1 MSKKTITLIA
11 VLGAVLLLGVGY
23 YWSLN
28 RKTTGNAYSYE
39 PYTPP
44 VTLGNLLASDI
55 VKIEA
60 PGITLE
66 KNDEVWELAY
76 YEGEIPP
83 GGIALDQQ
91 RIMSMTYSLANVW
104 TERLVD
110 EEPEDISVYGLDEP
124 SSRLVVTDSSGQKVE
139 YFLGNLTPSMMSY
152 YIMQEGDP
160 AVYSVASYV
169 GGYMQLDLDDLRQR
183 YIIPYIQPEELEL
196 FVIDSPAHRIEI
208 SRRSESVPLHLA
220 SSYSM
225 YFINSPYQLPRG
237 THSENLS
244 SLLNDLTYLSVMDFV
259 DDNPGSLSPYGLD
272 NAVRVFFQGESE
284 SLDLLLGNEVDG
296 LRYAKFPHSSGIF
309 TVYGAE
315 SIVNANPFS
324 LVDKFALLVNIQA
337 VDSFTVSGGGRTLY
351 AEAND
356 REEEPVFTLNGKRAE
371 ERSFRQFYQAVI
383 GLLMDAEYHA
393 DPGFTW
399 DLSSDENITIEYR
412 LYTPPGERMS
422 ITLLPYNRDF
432 YVLRQEG
439 TMEFLIAR
447 NQVRRIFE
455 AADALVY
462 QE

>member
-11 VLGAVLLLGVGY
+11 ALGAVLLLGGGY

-28 RKTTGNAYSYE
+28 RKTGNTPEYQ

-44 VTLGNLLASDI
+44 KILGNLLASDI

-66 KNDEVWELAY
+66 KNDDVWEIAY

-91 RIMSMTYSLANVW
+91 RILSMTYSLSNVW

-124 SSRLVVTDSSGQKVE
+124 SSRLVVTDSSGQKAE
-139 YFLGNLTPSMMSY
+139 YILGNQTPSMMSY

-169 GGYMQLDLDDLRQR
+169 GGYMQLDLDSLRQR
-183 YIIPYIQPEELEL
+183 YIIPYIPPEELDHL
-196 FVIDSPAHRIEI
+196 VIESPAHRIEVI
-208 SRRSESVPLHLA
+208 RRPESLPSYLT
-220 SSYSM
+220 SSYSS
-225 YFINSPYQLPRG
+225 YILTSPYQLPRG
-237 THSENLS
+237 THGENLS
-244 SLLNDLTYLSVMDFV
+244 KLLTDLTNLSVMNFV
-259 DDNPGSLSPYGLD
+259 DDNPASLSPYGLD

-284 SLDLLLGNEVDG
+284 SLDLLIGNEADG
-296 LRYAKFPHSSGIF
+296 LHYAKFPHAPGIF
-309 TVYGAE
+309 NVYGAG
-315 SIVNANPFS
+315 SIVNISPFS
-324 LVDKFALLVNIQA
+324 LADKFALLVNIQV
-337 VDSFTVSGGGRTLY
+337 VDRITISGGGRTLY
-351 AEAND
+351 AEVND
-356 REEEPVFTLNGKRAE
+356 REEDPVFTLNGKRAE
-371 ERSFRQFYQAVI
+371 DRSFRQFYQAVI

-393 DPGFTW
+393 DPAFTW
-399 DLSSDENITIEYR
+399 DINSEENITIEYR
-412 LYTPPGERMS
+412 LNTPPGGRVFV
-422 ITLLPYNRDF
+422 TLLPYNRDF

-447 NQVRRIFE
+447 NQVRRIYE
-455 AADALVY
+455 AADSLVF
-462 QE
+462 EE

>member
-1 MSKKTITLIA
+1 MSKKTKTIIA

-28 RKTTGNAYSYE
+28 RKNNSLPAYQ

-44 VTLGNLLASDI
+44 ATLGNLDASDI

-66 KNDEVWELAY
+66 KNGEFWELGY

-91 RIMSMTYSLANVW
+91 RILSMTYALANVW
-104 TERLVD
+104 TELLVD

-124 SSRLVVTDSSGQKVE
+124 SARLVVTASSGQKAV
-139 YFLGNLTPSMMSY
+139 FILGNLTPSRLSY

-160 AVYSVASYV
+160 AVYSIASYL
-169 GGYMQLDLDDLRQR
+169 GGYIQLDLDTLRQR

-196 FVIDSPAHRIEI
+196 FVIDSPAYRIEV
-208 SRRSESVPLHLA
+208 SRRPESLPLYLA
-220 SSYSM
+220 STYSS
-225 YFINSPYQLPRG
+225 FILTSPYQLPRG
-237 THSENLS
+237 INNEGLPNLLNALTNLS
-244 SLLNDLTYLSVMDFV
+244 VIDFI
-259 DDNPGSLSPYGLD
+259 DDNPSSLRPYGLD
-272 NAVRVFFQGESE
+272 NPVRVYFQGESG
-284 SLDLLLGNEVDG
+284 SLDLLIGNEVNG
-296 LRYAKFPHSSGIF
+296 MRYAKFPHASGVF

-315 SIVNANPFS
+315 EIVNASPFS
-324 LVDKFALLVNIQA
+324 LTDKFVLLVNIQR

-351 AEAND
+351 AEVND
-356 REEEPVFTLNGKRAE
+356 RGEEPVFAVNGRRVDD
-371 ERSFRQFYQAVI
+371 RSFRAFYQAVI
-383 GLLMDAEYHA
+383 GLLTDAEYHA
-393 DPGFTW
+393 SPGFTW
-399 DLSSDENITIEYR
+399 DPGSDENVTIEYQ
-412 LYTPPGERMS
+412 LYDPPGERVS

-439 TMEFLIAR
+439 TMEFLISR
-447 NQVRRIFE
+447 NQVRRIYE
-455 AADALVY
+455 TADALVY